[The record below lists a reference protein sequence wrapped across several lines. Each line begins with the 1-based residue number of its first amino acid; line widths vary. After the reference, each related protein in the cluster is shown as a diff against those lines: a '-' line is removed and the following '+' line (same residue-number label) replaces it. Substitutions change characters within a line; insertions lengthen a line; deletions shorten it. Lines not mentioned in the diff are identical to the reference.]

1 MNYRRESVISRDDA
15 FLNLQTTSAAR
26 YLRERKANVNI
37 TTPYTKSP
45 RRVLC
50 ASITRKAACLAM
62 LLLCSAVM
70 SFGQTAPVL
79 TIAISGPYSFKDTP
93 VVPSYKVSVTNAST
107 AIASSIVLNNALGS
121 FDGAYLIAA
130 QSSQGTCDHGGRG
143 ITTLNCSV
151 GNLDPGASVTINV
164 EAQMISGDITFSS
177 SATGIDGNGAGF
189 SIAPVQRTTVHGNP
203 PQGTPV
209 ASISLSANPTPKDVV
224 GSRPGTL
231 NWTLQN
237 STGVRANKLIL
248 AMVIDN
254 RMLITSTV
262 VNGSNSGDPILCNA
276 PGPGDPGTNIVTCNI
291 DYLGGSSSGSG
302 GSTTVTQ
309 LQVTVNYISP
319 VVSTQT
325 TLSATGYL
333 SFDGTDSSNPIATG
347 QVRVK

>member
-1 MNYRRESVISRDDA
+1 
-15 FLNLQTTSAAR
+15 
-26 YLRERKANVNI
+26 VNT
-37 TTPYTKSP
+37 TTPFSKTA
-45 RRVLC
+45 RRALC
-50 ASITRKAACLAM
+50 TRVTSKAAGLAM

-79 TIAISGPYSFKDTP
+79 TITVSGPYSFKDTP
-93 VVPSYKVSVTNAST
+93 VVASYKVTATNVST
-107 AIASSIVLNNALGS
+107 ATASNIILNHVLSLT
-121 FDGAYLIAA
+121 DGAYLVAA
-130 QSSQGTCDHGGRG
+130 QPSQGTCDQGGRG
-143 ITTLNCSV
+143 ITTLNCAIGS
-151 GNLDPGASVTINV
+151 LDPGASVTVDV
-164 EAQMISGDITFSS
+164 EAQMISGDIALSS

-209 ASISLSANPTPKDVV
+209 VSISLSANPTPKDVV

-237 STGVRANKLIL
+237 STGVRANKLVL

-262 VNGSNSGDPILCNA
+262 VTGSNSGDPILCNA
-276 PGPGDPGTNIVTCNI
+276 PAPGDQGTNVISCNI
-291 DYLGGSSSGSG
+291 EYLGGSSGGSG
-302 GSTTVTQ
+302 GSATVTQ
-309 LQVTVNYISP
+309 LQVTVNYVSP
-319 VVSTQT
+319 VVPTQT
-325 TLSATGYL
+325 TLLATGYL